1 MTTFAYNITLHDS
14 EAIMLKA
21 ALELMIK
28 HCQEKLDE
36 GAGAPFWA
44 HKHSAQNVLE
54 KLYNNTIQTSGNN
67 FFDREK

>member
-1 MTTFAYNITLHDS
+1 MTTYAFTITINDS

-36 GAGAPFWA
+36 EAGAPYWA
-44 HKHSAQNVLE
+44 HKHSAQNVLA
-54 KLYNNTIQTSGNN
+54 KLYDNTIQTSGNN
-67 FFDREK
+67 FFDKEK

>member
-1 MTTFAYNITLHDS
+1 MTTFAYNITLNDS

-36 GAGAPFWA
+36 KAGAPFWA
-44 HKHSAQNVLE
+44 HKHSAQSVLE
-54 KLYNNTIQTSGNN
+54 KLYEITIQTSGNN
-67 FFDREK
+67 FIDNK